1 MKRYMATDTDNQLD
15 FSSYKVDSLKS
26 GFAKS
31 YIRDN
36 HYSKSCH
43 NGPSPC
49 YGLYTK
55 DDRLPNGYSL
65 IGVLC
70 FATPCSENVRASV
83 FGADYKNN
91 VTELHRLF
99 IKDSYCGKITPKGTE
114 SWFISRCLKELKKD
128 KPNIWAVLTFADT
141 TEGHT
146 GTIYKAT
153 NAKFC
158 GYTSKATFY
167 LDREGRL
174 RHPRQNG
181 VNITTD
187 EAITRGWC
195 PVKRWAKARYLYL
208 LPDSKGHKKK
218 LERLCKL

>member
-1 MKRYMATDTDNQLD
+1 MGELS
-15 FSSYKVDSLKS
+15 FSDYSVEKLGSK
-26 GFAKS
+26 FAKE
-31 YIRDN
+31 YIRNN

-49 YGLYTK
+49 YGLYAK
-55 DDRLPNGYSL
+55 DNL
-65 IGVLC
+65 IGALC

-83 FGADYKNN
+83 FGGDYKDH
-91 VTELHRLF
+91 VTELHRLYVDDF
-99 IKDSYCGKITPKGTE
+99 YLGKSTPKGTE
-114 SWFISRCLKELKKD
+114 SWFISRCLKLLKKD
-128 KPNIWAVLTFADT
+128 KPQIWAVLTFADL

-146 GTIYKAT
+146 GVIYKAT

-158 GYTSKATFY
+158 GMTSKATFY
-167 LDREGRL
+167 LDQEGRL

-181 VNITTD
+181 VNISLD

-195 PVKRWAKARYLYL
+195 PVKRFAKSRYLYL

-218 LERLCKL
+218 LERLCKI

>member
-1 MKRYMATDTDNQLD
+1 MVSNEGLGFD
-15 FSSYKVDSLKS
+15 SYSVEPIKS
-26 GFAKS
+26 GFAKD
-31 YIRDN
+31 YIKRH

-49 YGLYTK
+49 YGLFTK
-55 DDRLPNGYSL
+55 DKRLEGDRAL

-70 FATPCSENVRASV
+70 FATPCSENVRSSV
-83 FGADYKNN
+83 FGVDHKNH
-91 VTELHRLF
+91 VTELHRLH
-99 IKDSYCGKITPKGTE
+99 IKDFYCGKVTPKGTE
-114 SWFISRCLKELKKD
+114 SWFISRCLKALKRD
-128 KPNIWAVLTFADT
+128 KPVIWAVLTFSDM

-146 GTIYKAT
+146 GTIYRAT

-158 GYTSKATFY
+158 GYSSKSTFY

-181 VNITTD
+181 VNITVD

-195 PVKRWAKARYLYL
+195 PVKRLSKARYLYL

-218 LERLCKL
+218 LERLCKI

>member
-1 MKRYMATDTDNQLD
+1 MDELS
-15 FSSYKVDSLKS
+15 FSDYTIERLGSK
-26 GFAKS
+26 FAKE
-31 YIRDN
+31 YIRSK

-49 YGLYTK
+49 YGLYCSG
-55 DDRLPNGYSL
+55 NL
-65 IGVLC
+65 IGALC

-83 FGADYKNN
+83 FGVEYKNH
-91 VTELHRLF
+91 VTELHRLYVE
-99 IKDSYCGKITPKGTE
+99 DSYLGKVTPKGTE
-114 SWFISRCLKELKKD
+114 SWFISRCLKHLKMD
-128 KPNIWAVLTFADT
+128 KPQIWAVITFADS

-153 NAKFC
+153 NARFC
-158 GYTSKATFY
+158 GMTSKATFY

-181 VNITTD
+181 VNITLD

-195 PVKRWAKARYLYL
+195 PVKRFAKSRYLYL

-218 LERLCKL
+218 LERLCKI